1 MINNNEWFKEFPGAV
16 TVCDSRG
23 IIIEM
28 NDKAAKSFHEDGG
41 YDLIGKSLI
50 DCHPEP
56 SRTKLK
62 YLLETQTKNVYTIE
76 KNKVKKIIYQVPWY
90 KDGKYSGLVEMSLEI
105 PFEIP
110 HFVRHG

>member
-1 MINNNEWFKEFPGAV
+1 MYNNNWIKEFPGAV
-16 TVCDSRG
+16 IVCDTIG
-23 IIIEM
+23 IVLEM
-28 NDKAAKSFHEDGG
+28 NDRAAKTFQEDGG

-62 YLLETQTKNVYTIE
+62 ELLDSQRINVYTIE
-76 KNKVKKIIYQVPWY
+76 KNGIKKLIYQVPWY

-105 PFEIP
+105 PFDMP
-110 HFVRHG
+110 HFVRDK